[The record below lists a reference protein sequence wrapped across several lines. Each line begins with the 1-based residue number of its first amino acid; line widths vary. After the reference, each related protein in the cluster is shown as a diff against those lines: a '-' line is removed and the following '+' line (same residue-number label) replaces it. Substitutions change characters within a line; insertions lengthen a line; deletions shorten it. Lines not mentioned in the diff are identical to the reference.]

1 MSDHNDPTLFLYLE
15 EIFDVNYMQDMKHYG
30 EIFMTYNI
38 PDFTIIYQTIHGAL
52 QYYHHEPQI
61 SDNSTSAKHDPQKSS
76 VLLLLLL

>member
-52 QYYHHEPQI
+52 QYYHQELQ
-61 SDNSTSAKHDPQKSS
+61 
-76 VLLLLLL
+76 